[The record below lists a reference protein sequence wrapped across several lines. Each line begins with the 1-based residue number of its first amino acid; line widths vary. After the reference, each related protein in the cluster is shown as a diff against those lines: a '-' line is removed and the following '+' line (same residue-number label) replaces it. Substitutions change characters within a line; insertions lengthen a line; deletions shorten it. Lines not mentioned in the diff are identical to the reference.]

1 MSHMIDLRSDTVTKP
16 TNDMKTFMMN
26 AEVGDDVFEDDP
38 TVKQLEE
45 IAANMF
51 GKEAGLFCPSGTMTN
66 QIALMTHL
74 KPGDEVICSRES
86 HIYNYEGGGIARNAG
101 ASVRLIERKSG
112 LLELDDVVHN
122 INPDD
127 VHLPVTKLVALEN
140 TCNRGGGNC
149 YDLKAINEIKTYC
162 DQINLPLHLDG
173 ARLFNAIV
181 KTEVSSQ
188 TMGSFFDSISIC
200 LSKGL
205 GTPLGSVLLGSHS
218 FIKQARRN
226 RKVLGGGMRQVGIV
240 AAAGIY
246 ALENNITRLREDHLN
261 AQSLAN
267 GLNEIN
273 GLSVD
278 LKRVQTNI
286 VNVLTE
292 SPANDWVKKLY
303 NFNVLCFAISEN
315 CFRMVTHLNISKTDI
330 NKTIEITA
338 KAF

>member
-1 MSHMIDLRSDTVTKP
+1 MIDLRSDTVTKP
-16 TNDMKTFMMN
+16 TTDMKSFMMN

-38 TVKQLEE
+38 TVIQLEE
-45 IAANMF
+45 MAANIF

-122 INPDD
+122 VNPDD
-127 VHLPVTKLVALEN
+127 VHLPVTRLVALEN

-149 YDLKAINEIKTYC
+149 YDLKTIKEIKAYC

-173 ARLFNAIV
+173 ARLFNALV
-181 KTEVSSQ
+181 KTEVSSKA
-188 TMGSFFDSISIC
+188 MGSFFDSISIC

-205 GTPLGSVLLGSHS
+205 GTPLGSVLLGTHS

-246 ALENNITRLREDHLN
+246 ALNNNVERLADDHRH
-261 AQSLAN
+261 AQLIADA
-267 GLNEIN
+267 
-273 GLSVD
+273 LSSCSW
-278 LKRVQTNI
+278 VQEVLEVETNI
-286 VNVLTE
+286 VVAILNHGYE
-292 SPANDWVKKLY
+292 NDQFIDRLKENGIL
-303 NFNVLCFAISEN
+303 AIP
-315 CFRMVTHLNISKTDI
+315 FGKGRIRMVTHLDVKESDVSKVIDSL
-330 NKTIEITA
+330 K
-338 KAF
+338 F

>member
-1 MSHMIDLRSDTVTKP
+1 MIDLRSDTVTKP
-16 TNDMKTFMMN
+16 TTDMKSFMMN

-38 TVKQLEE
+38 TVIQLEE
-45 IAANMF
+45 MAANMF

-246 ALENNITRLREDHLN
+246 ALNNNVERLADDHRH
-261 AQSLAN
+261 AQLIADA
-267 GLNEIN
+267 
-273 GLSVD
+273 LSSCSWIQQV
-278 LKRVQTNI
+278 LEVETNI
-286 VNVLTE
+286 VV
-292 SPANDWVKKLY
+292 
-303 NFNVLCFAISEN
+303 AILNHGYEN
-315 CFRMVTHLNISKTDI
+315 NQFIDRLKENGIFSIPFGKGRIRMVTHLDVKESDVSKVIDSL
-330 NKTIEITA
+330 N
-338 KAF
+338 F